1 MGVQLHPTCELTRP
15 VMLCGWAG
23 IGNVGLVAVRTLRRL
38 LGAEEIGEAEP
49 YGYFE
54 PSKVVIRDGLI
65 AEMRFPTTKFYSR
78 RLDAQ
83 PLGEAGGGS
92 PRTSLLPAAIA
103 AGRDVVLLVGE
114 QQPNDEQKA
123 YEIAG
128 MVLDAAGKLGC
139 RRIYTSAAS
148 VTMIHHTAKPR
159 VWAVPN
165 TPDLLSEVKQ
175 YGNTVLMSEVG
186 EGANGEGLIS
196 GLNGVLLGVARNRGI
211 EAVCLMGE
219 VPYYLQGAPWPYP
232 KASISV
238 LEVLGRI
245 LGLQLDLGELHQM
258 ADKVE
263 GNIEQILDALATAE
277 ELPEQVR
284 MEMERLRQAK
294 HPDLGPITEHEKKE
308 ILEHIDEL
316 FKGETGNET

>member
-1 MGVQLHPTCELTRP
+1 MGVQLHSMRELASP
-15 VMLCGWAG
+15 AMLCGWAG
-23 IGNVGLVAVRTLRRL
+23 IGSVGLVAVSTLRRL
-38 LGAEEIGEAEP
+38 LGAQEIGEVEP

-54 PSKVVIRDGLI
+54 PSRVVIRDGLI
-65 AEMRFPTTKFYSR
+65 AEMRFPTTKFYS
-78 RLDAQ
+78 Q
-83 PLGEAGGGS
+83 WLGGPPQGDRAAAGPQAG
-92 PRTSLLPAAIA
+92 LLPAPVAT
-103 AGRDVVLLVGE
+103 GRDVVLLVGE
-114 QQPNDEQKA
+114 QQPDDEQKA
-123 YEIAG
+123 YEIAS
-128 MVLDAAGKLGC
+128 MVLDVAERLGC

-165 TPDLLSEVKQ
+165 TPSLLAEVKR

-186 EGANGEGLIS
+186 STNGEGLIS
-196 GLNGVLLGVARNRGI
+196 GLNGVLLGVAKNRGI
-211 EAVCLMGE
+211 EAICLMGE

-245 LGLQLDLGELHQM
+245 LGVQLDLTELHRM

-284 MEMERLRQAK
+284 MEMERLRQGR
-294 HPDLGPITEHEKKE
+294 HPDLGPITEREKKE
-308 ILEHIDEL
+308 ILEHLDEL
-316 FKGETGNET
+316 FKGETGSEA